1 MMGMA
6 RKLENIYIY
15 MITPF
20 LDDFLERSRS
30 KFNYTLQKFR
40 FKLGMIFIGYH
51 NIFRKIIKDQA
62 YIYVYEYKRIEL
74 KVQLKS
80 LSKGVD

>member
-15 MITPF
+15 IYIYIITPF

-30 KFNYTLQKFR
+30 KFNYTLQNSD
-40 FKLGMIFIGYH
+40 L
-51 NIFRKIIKDQA
+51 N
-62 YIYVYEYKRIEL
+62 
-74 KVQLKS
+74 
-80 LSKGVD
+80 

>member
-1 MMGMA
+1 MGMA

-30 KFNYTLQKFR
+30 KFNYTLQNSD
-40 FKLGMIFIGYH
+40 L
-51 NIFRKIIKDQA
+51 N
-62 YIYVYEYKRIEL
+62 
-74 KVQLKS
+74 
-80 LSKGVD
+80 